1 MQPRAV
7 NEPLKDVAAD
17 RDVSVDVLRGMG
29 IVIMI
34 AANMAA
40 LLLIQPHPLWLRLY
54 GSFAAPLFILV
65 SGMMVN
71 YTASTKGYG
80 LGHFAGRGLMIIA
93 VGALVDVLIWK
104 IYPFIT
110 FDVLYLIGIS
120 LPLAYIF
127 GRLKTP
133 ARWIVVG
140 AIFLATPLLQMLLGY
155 TDYPT
160 EFNLLGQSV
169 VIVSNQSSILNHWL
183 VDGWFPIFPWI
194 GFSFLGVA
202 LAGIRRDSESKG
214 RLGRGRDLLT
224 GLVLLALGTVIWLV
238 NPGSL
243 LVRAGYSEL
252 FYPPTIGYVLTAT
265 GFAVTLFSFVDRTAS
280 SRVYRPFQTMG
291 RSSLFIYI
299 LHLALVEYLFGLF
312 ILPFDIEAYVITY
325 LVMLATVMVTAYLV
339 RAVKNKRRLRPYA
352 LQLLLGS

>member
-1 MQPRAV
+1 MV
-7 NEPLKDVAAD
+7 TD
-17 RDVSVDVLRGMG
+17 RDISVDALRGIG

-71 YTASTKGYG
+71 YTTSTKGYG
-80 LGHFAGRGLMIIA
+80 LRHFAGRGLMIIA

-104 IYPFIT
+104 IYPFTT

-133 ARWIVVG
+133 ARWIIIA
-140 AIFLATPLLQMLLGY
+140 AIFLATPLLQILFGY

-160 EFNLLGQSV
+160 EFNLLGQST
-169 VIVSNQSSILNHWL
+169 VIVSDQTSILNHWL

-194 GFSFLGVA
+194 GFIFLGDA
-202 LAGIRRDSESKG
+202 LAGIRRNSESKG
-214 RLGRGRDLLT
+214 RLGRGRVLLT
-224 GLVLLALGTVIWLV
+224 GLVLLVLGIVIWMV
-238 NPGSL
+238 YPGSL

-252 FYPPTIGYVLTAT
+252 FYPPTIGYVVTAT
-265 GFAVTLFSFVDRTAS
+265 GFAVTLFGLVDRTAS

-299 LHLALVEYLFGLF
+299 LHLALVEYLFALF
-312 ILPFDIEAYVITY
+312 ISPLEIEAYVVAY
-325 LVMLATVMVTAYLV
+325 LVMLATVIVAAYLV
-339 RAVKNKRRLRPYA
+339 KAAKNRRKLRSHA
-352 LQLLLGS
+352 LRFLLGS